1 MTEPVLALEGVTAG
15 YRGRPAVTS
24 IDLRL
29 EAGEL
34 VGILGPSG
42 SGKTTILRL
51 LTGQAE
57 LFGGTVRVFG
67 NDVRAGR
74 PARGVGFVPQLSAI
88 EPDLPVRAE
97 DAVLAGLA
105 PTSARRPW
113 YSRAERQRARELLDR
128 LGIAEIGRQPV
139 GELSGGQQ
147 QRLLLARA
155 MIPGNQLIMLDEPT
169 SGVDLQTLSD
179 ILGLLRDLHRDGVTI
194 LLTTHDL
201 NFVAAQLPRI
211 VCLQHRVIAD
221 GTPADVFT
229 PEVIEATYGASVRIV
244 HDQGRPIVVD
254 DTEPLGAR

>member
-1 MTEPVLALEGVTAG
+1 MTEPILALDGVTAG
-15 YRGRPAVTS
+15 YRGRPAVTGV
-24 IDLRL
+24 DLRL
-29 EAGEL
+29 DAGEL
-34 VGILGPSG
+34 VGIVGPSG

-57 LFGGTVRVFG
+57 LFAGSVRLFGTEVRP
-67 NDVRAGR
+67 GR

-88 EPDLPVRAE
+88 EADLPVRAE

-105 PTSARRPW
+105 PTSSKRPW
-113 YSRAERQRARELLDR
+113 YSRTERRRATDLLER
-128 LGIAEIGRQPV
+128 LGICEVARRPV

-179 ILGLLRDLHRDGVTI
+179 ILGLLRDLHHDGVTI
-194 LLTTHDL
+194 LLSTHDL

-221 GTPADVFT
+221 GDPATVFT
-229 PEVIEATYGASVRIV
+229 PQVIEATYGAAVRVV
-244 HDQGRPIVVD
+244 HDHGRPIVVD
-254 DTEPLGAR
+254 DTEPIGAR